1 MKVFEQASDL
11 IGNTPLVRL
20 NGYQKEKKLDTEL
33 LAKLEY
39 FNPAGSVKDR
49 VALYM
54 LLDAQEKGLLK
65 RDSVIIEPTSG
76 NTGIGLAAI
85 AAEKGIRT
93 IIVMP
98 DTMSI
103 ERRNILKAYG
113 AELVLTDGKLGMKGA
128 IAKANELA
136 EEIPHSFIPGQFTND
151 ANPLAHYKTTG
162 PEIWKDTD
170 GDVDI
175 LVAGVGTGGTLSG
188 AGRYLKE
195 QNPDIQ
201 VVAVE
206 PKDSPVLSEGRA
218 GSHKLQGIGA
228 GFVPRILDID
238 IYDEVIPVTTQQAY
252 DAARLL
258 AREDAILAGIS
269 SGAALYAAEVL
280 AKRPENRGKRIVIII
295 PDSGE
300 KYLSEPVYE

>member
-76 NTGIGLAAI
+76 NTGIGLAAV

-228 GFVPRILDID
+228 GFVPRTLDID

-258 AREDAILAGIS
+258 AKEDAILAGIS

-300 KYLSEPVYE
+300 KYLSEPVYG